1 VSSGEDPA
9 RQRQFYR
16 APVAFPVSARIGEED
31 ADVSSDAHDLSGAGI
46 RISMEREL
54 DRGTPLEMRFHL
66 PQGTSEIVAHGY
78 VVLSFFEGASNR
90 YHHGIAFS
98 RIASGDREAIV
109 NHIHEIQRRTPGQ

>member
-1 VSSGEDPA
+1 MSSGEDPA

-16 APVAFPVSARIGEED
+16 APVAFPLSARIGEED
-31 ADVSSDAHDLSGAGI
+31 ADIACTAKDLSGAGI
-46 RISMEREL
+46 RIAMEREL

-66 PQGTSEIVAHGY
+66 PGGSGEIIAHGY
-78 VVLSFFEGASNR
+78 VVLSFFEGSSNQ

-109 NHIHEIQRRTPGQ
+109 NHIHDVQRQAPGK